1 VEPEATQAVSLLRY
15 SKLKALRFERRAAK
29 FIARGTDPVGHAGQA
44 VGQAMGQAMGQA
56 GQAVGQA
63 VGAMGHTMGAA
74 AHAVGHLPGAARKAI
89 PLRKELLL
97 KQGKRR
103 DRTLNWQ
110 LAGPLAFV
118 AGAVNAGG
126 FLAVGSFTSHV
137 TGAVSQMSLGIALKD
152 HVVALA
158 YFGILL
164 CFFLGA
170 FTSTF
175 LISFAARRRYKSR
188 YALTLAVEAFLLMVF
203 GYMGHTIAQRTEF
216 FRPGTLVMLCFVMG
230 MHNAIVTTISNA
242 EVRTT
247 HMTGITTDLGIEV
260 SRLLY
265 WNRNPN
271 PRLGKILGNR
281 EKLELH
287 AIILGGFILGGI
299 AGALGFTHIGY
310 HATLPLAALLGLLA
324 LRPILRDLSA
334 RWRVMRQRN

>member
-1 VEPEATQAVSLLRY
+1 MSLLRY
-15 SKLKALRFERRAAK
+15 SKLKALRLERRAVRL
-29 FIARGTDPVGHAGQA
+29 IARGTDPMEQAGHA
-44 VGQAMGQAMGQA
+44 VGQAVGQA
-56 GQAVGQA
+56 GQAVGHAVGQA
-63 VGAMGHTMGAA
+63 MGAMGHTMGAA
-74 AHAVGHLPGAARKAI
+74 AHGLGHLPGAARKAI
-89 PLRKELLL
+89 PLRKELLV

-118 AGAVNAGG
+118 AGAINAGG
-126 FLAVGSFTSHV
+126 FIAVGSFTSHV
-137 TGAVSQMSLGIALKD
+137 TGAVSQMSLGIALSD
-152 HVVALA
+152 HVVALS

-170 FTSTF
+170 FTSSF
-175 LISFAARRRYKSR
+175 LISFAARHRFKSR
-188 YALTLAVEAFLLMVF
+188 YALTLAAEALLLMVF
-203 GYMGHTIAQRTEF
+203 GYMGNTIAQRTEF

-230 MHNAIVTTISNA
+230 MHNAIVTSISNA

-287 AIILGGFILGGI
+287 AIILGGFILGGV
-299 AGALGFTHIGY
+299 AGALAFTRIGY

-324 LRPILRDLSA
+324 LRPILQDLRT
-334 RWRVMRQRN
+334 RWRLARNRGGF